1 MLFSCA
7 GSCECSLSNTFD
19 EGRIVSPLLETRPIR
34 RRTALAGLSAGAVA
48 GLAACSNAGDGK
60 NGGKASGKGGAQS
73 PSTSPEP
80 STEWTSAD
88 ASLLEMVDVTLN
100 PEAEGKTVTTPRFP
114 KARNLTQAT
123 EVVRNRLLREAH
135 WGDIEKVEIK
145 ATILAAAQDIVG
157 VAVVGSLGDEAD
169 VPCSIWYDARKK
181 QSFAPAALIEAAKW
195 GEFAKAVHDA
205 AGKAKLDASAVDKA
219 LIDKSAPYG
228 DGPAMAFNPEG
239 TLVLAFRTGAAGEAP
254 ARLVVDAEPFLS
266 DLGKLAKDASAKPAK
281 FTGEPSEELEHFTP
295 KRHVAKPID
304 SPNRPS
310 DGSEAASPAASD
322 GGQSDGAEGEGA
334 STEVPTP
341 TPGGA
346 VRPTTA
352 IGYDVFLEHCVA
364 LTYDDGP
371 GARTPELLDVYK
383 KAKAATTF
391 FEMGNSIKEH
401 RKTTLM
407 VAAAGFELGNHSV
420 THPDLKRK
428 SRERVEKEVNENS
441 DLLAETTG
449 FEPLL
454 FRPPYGSHNETVDE
468 IVASRGMAIV
478 QWDVDTLDWKTKDT
492 AKTIAAAVEGANAY
506 AEPIALM
513 HDIHDSTVDAA
524 EQILSQLTD
533 AGYIPVTVSEL
544 TLNTGG
550 LEAGH
555 AYCSGTGKKQN
566 GFNCKG

>member
-1 MLFSCA
+1 MLFSRA
-7 GSCECSLSNTFD
+7 GSCECSLANTFD

-34 RRTALAGLSAGAVA
+34 RRAALAGLSAGAVA

-88 ASLLEMVDVTLN
+88 ASLLETVDVTLN

-228 DGPAMAFNPEG
+228 NGPAMAFNPEG

-295 KRHVAKPID
+295 ASHAAEAMD

-310 DGSEAASPAASD
+310 DGSEGSGSAASD
-322 GGQSDGAEGEGA
+322 GGGSDAPQGGGDP
-334 STEVPTP
+334 TTVPEP

-346 VRPTTA
+346 VRPSTA
-352 IGYDVFLEHCVA
+352 IGYDVFLERCVA

-371 GARTPELLDVYK
+371 GPRTPELLEIYK
-383 KAKAATTF
+383 KAKAAATF
-391 FEMGNSIKEH
+391 FEMGNSVKEYS
-401 RKTTLM
+401 KTSLM
-407 VAAAGFELGNHSV
+407 VAAAGQEIGNHSM

-428 SRERVEKEVNENS
+428 SRERVEKEVNKNS
-441 DLLAETTG
+441 DLLAEATG

-454 FRPPYGSHNETVDE
+454 FRPPYGSHNETADE
-468 IVASRGMAIV
+468 IIAARGMAIV
-478 QWDVDTLDWKTKDT
+478 QWSVDTLDWKTKDT
-492 AKTIAAAVEGANAY
+492 AKTIEATVEGAEKY
-506 AEPIALM
+506 TEPIALM
-513 HDIHDSTVDAA
+513 HDIHDATIDAA

-533 AGYIPVTVSEL
+533 GGYIPVTVSEL

-550 LEAGH
+550 VEAGH
-555 AYCSGTGKKQN
+555 AYCSGTGIEQS

>member
-1 MLFSCA
+1 MSSVF
-7 GSCECSLSNTFD
+7 
-19 EGRIVSPLLETRPIR
+19 RTRPIR

-48 GLAACSNAGDGK
+48 GLAACSNSGDGK
-60 NGGKASGKGGAQS
+60 SDGKASGKGGHAQS
-73 PSTSPEP
+73 PSAP
-80 STEWTSAD
+80 SERSSEWTSAE
-88 ASLLEMVDVTLN
+88 ASLIDMTDATLN
-100 PEAEGKTVTTPRFP
+100 PEAEGKTVTTPRFA

-135 WGDIEKVEIK
+135 WDDTDKVDIK
-145 ATILAAAQDIVG
+145 ASILAAAQNVVG
-157 VAVVGSLGDEAD
+157 VAVLGSLGTSEAN
-169 VPCSIWYDARKK
+169 VPCTIWYDARKK
-181 QSFAPAALIEAAKW
+181 QSFAPTALIEAAKW

-205 AGKAKLDASAVDKA
+205 AAEAKLDPSAVDHA
-219 LIDKSAPYG
+219 LIEKSAPYG
-228 DGPAMAFNPEG
+228 NGPAMAFNPDGE
-239 TLVLAFRTGAAGEAP
+239 LVLAFRAGAAGEAP

-266 DLGKLAKDASAKPAK
+266 DLGKLAKDASAKPAT

-334 STEVPTP
+334 STEVPSP

-441 DLLAETTG
+441 DLLAEVTG

-478 QWDVDTLDWKTKDT
+478 QWDVDTLDWKTRDT
-492 AKTIAAAVEGANAY
+492 AKTIEAAVEGANAY

-524 EQILSQLTD
+524 EQILSQLND

>member
-1 MLFSCA
+1 MLFSRA
-7 GSCECSLSNTFD
+7 GSCECSLPNTFD
-19 EGRIVSPLLETRPIR
+19 EGRIVSPLLENRPIR

-88 ASLLEMVDVTLN
+88 ASLLETVDVTLN

-135 WGDIEKVEIK
+135 WDDIEKVEIK
-145 ATILAAAQDIVG
+145 ATILAAAQDVVG

-205 AGKAKLDASAVDKA
+205 AGKAKVDASAVDKA

-228 DGPAMAFNPEG
+228 NGPAMAFNPEG
-239 TLVLAFRTGAAGEAP
+239 KLVLAFRTGAAGEAP

-322 GGQSDGAEGEGA
+322 GGQSDGAEGDPVGDWETAEREG
-334 STEVPTP
+334 STDRTYEGRPAVGSEDALVAGFFVNFGVVVVLGTAAEAALAHPHVDGDHP
-341 TPGGA
+341 AHCCESKECGNADPLDAAGINVEGEEGVNNADDGHEAADEGEDDDVGA
-346 VRPTTA
+346 HSYLPPW
-352 IGYDVFLEHCVA
+352 A
-364 LTYDDGP
+364 LTR
-371 GARTPELLDVYK
+371 AVSSRLTWTWSI
-383 KAKAATTF
+383 AATS
-391 FEMGNSIKEH
+391 GNFWSKAGRSERIRGSSTKLWRGGGHE
-401 RKTTLM
+401 
-407 VAAAGFELGNHSV
+407 VAH
-420 THPDLKRK
+420 
-428 SRERVEKEVNENS
+428 SRE
-441 DLLAETTG
+441 A
-449 FEPLL
+449 P
-454 FRPPYGSHNETVDE
+454 
-468 IVASRGMAIV
+468 
-478 QWDVDTLDWKTKDT
+478 
-492 AKTIAAAVEGANAY
+492 
-506 AEPIALM
+506 
-513 HDIHDSTVDAA
+513 
-524 EQILSQLTD
+524 
-533 AGYIPVTVSEL
+533 
-544 TLNTGG
+544 
-550 LEAGH
+550 
-555 AYCSGTGKKQN
+555 
-566 GFNCKG
+566 

>member
-1 MLFSCA
+1 MSSVF
-7 GSCECSLSNTFD
+7 
-19 EGRIVSPLLETRPIR
+19 RTRPIR

-48 GLAACSNAGDGK
+48 GLAACSNSGDGK
-60 NGGKASGKGGAQS
+60 SDGKASGKGGHAQS
-73 PSTSPEP
+73 PSAP
-80 STEWTSAD
+80 SEKSSEWTSAE
-88 ASLLEMVDVTLN
+88 ASLIDMTDATLN
-100 PEAEGKTVTTPRFP
+100 PEAEGKTVTTPRFA

-135 WGDIEKVEIK
+135 WDDTDKVDIK
-145 ATILAAAQDIVG
+145 ASILAAAQNVVG
-157 VAVVGSLGDEAD
+157 VAVLGSLGTSEAN
-169 VPCSIWYDARKK
+169 VPCTIWYDARKK
-181 QSFAPAALIEAAKW
+181 QSFAPTALIEAAKW

-205 AGKAKLDASAVDKA
+205 AAEAKLDPSAVDHA
-219 LIDKSAPYG
+219 LIEKSAPYG
-228 DGPAMAFNPEG
+228 NGPAMAFNPDGE
-239 TLVLAFRTGAAGEAP
+239 LVLAFRAGAAGSDP
-254 ARLVVDAEPFLS
+254 ARLVIDAEAFLS
-266 DLGKLAKDASAKPAK
+266 DLGKLAKDASVTPAQ

-310 DGSEAASPAASD
+310 DGSENQSSAASD
-322 GGQSDGAEGEGA
+322 GGGADASQGQSD
-334 STEVPTP
+334 STEVPEP

-346 VRPTTA
+346 VRPSTA

-407 VAAAGFELGNHSV
+407 VAAAGFE
-420 THPDLKRK
+420 
-428 SRERVEKEVNENS
+428 
-441 DLLAETTG
+441 
-449 FEPLL
+449 PLL

-492 AKTIAAAVEGANAY
+492 AKTITAAVEGAEKY
-506 AEPIALM
+506 TEPIALM
-513 HDIHDSTVDAA
+513 HDIHDATVDAA
-524 EQILSQLTD
+524 EQILSQLND